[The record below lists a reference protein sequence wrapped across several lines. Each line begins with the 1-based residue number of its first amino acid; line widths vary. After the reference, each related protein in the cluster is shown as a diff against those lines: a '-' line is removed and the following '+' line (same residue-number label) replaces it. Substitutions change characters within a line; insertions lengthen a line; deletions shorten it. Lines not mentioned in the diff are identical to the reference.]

1 MVPDFFSE
9 CTSAANGGPERSDRF
24 WLNSALH
31 DDVPSFD
38 QRGLRRRTGTADC
51 GTICFRLAPIL
62 PATLPPALAVFLLL
76 PRNETDKR

>member
-1 MVPDFFSE
+1 MEEAQRADADLSPTDD
-9 CTSAANGGPERSDRF
+9 RSLPRR
-24 WLNSALH
+24 NRCGIKS
-31 DDVPSFD
+31 
-38 QRGLRRRTGTADC
+38 GRRRRAGTADC